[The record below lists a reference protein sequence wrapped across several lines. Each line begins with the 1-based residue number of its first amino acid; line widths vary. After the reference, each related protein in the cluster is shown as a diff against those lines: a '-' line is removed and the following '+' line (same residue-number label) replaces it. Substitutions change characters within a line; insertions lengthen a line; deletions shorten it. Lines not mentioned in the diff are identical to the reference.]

1 MWPSG
6 FDSESKTTL
15 SLHNL
20 VKMKIILCN
29 FQKKL
34 HSHLFRKAIFFF
46 FVPPFHPLLL
56 IQDFVGFSPVESNLG
71 SKGNHFK
78 LSK

>member
-15 SLHNL
+15 FLHNL
-20 VKMKIILCN
+20 GKIKIFLCN
-29 FQKKL
+29 FQEKL
-34 HSHLFRKAIFFF
+34 HSHLFRKAMSF
-46 FVPPFHPLLL
+46 FVPTIYSLLL

-71 SKGNHFK
+71 SNGNHFK
-78 LSK
+78 LSQ